1 MSLHRSSFTIGS
13 RILRLTTNT
22 KSLPSCIQFQQ
33 QRYLRTHHSANVP
46 TDTPRI
52 QLDDG
57 SVFIHR
63 FHPESDLPLNSTQL
77 PPQIN
82 KNQVIP
88 EKLSESPSGASEH
101 LKATQDMVEEMRRL
115 RHQDPDYYTVS
126 VLAKKFNVSKLFV
139 LNAVPAPKERK
150 AKVQRD
156 DERYWESLSV
166 VKKVRV
172 LNRIKRKE
180 MW

>member
-1 MSLHRSSFTIGS
+1 MQL
-13 RILRLTTNT
+13 
-22 KSLPSCIQFQQ
+22 QQ
-33 QRYLRTHHSANVP
+33 KRFLRTHHSANVP

-52 QLDDG
+52 TLDDG
-57 SVFIHR
+57 SMFIHR
-63 FHPESDLPLNSTQL
+63 YRPEPELPVNSPQL

-82 KNQVIP
+82 KNQVLP
-88 EKLSESPSGASEH
+88 ENLSESPSGPSQH

-126 VLAKKFNVSKLFV
+126 VLAKKFNVSKLFI
-139 LNAVPAPKERK
+139 LNAIPAPKERK
-150 AKVQRD
+150 TKVQRD